1 MRTAWPARLA
11 ALLLALVA
19 TAAPAATTAPMA
31 GFPPAGTMN
40 YVIKR
45 DGDQIGTHQMQ
56 FRRDGDRFEVLT
68 RIEVAVKV
76 LGITAFRFEN
86 QSTEEWVDG
95 RLASFVSRSND
106 DGKMHDV
113 LVRPQGD
120 DALWVT
126 ENGVRKLFPNVSLIG
141 TLWNPATASQTRL
154 IDPVDGKLRQVA
166 ITDHGNETITVR
178 GEPVTARHITIVG
191 KTWHREVWYG
201 PDGSILHFE
210 FTAKDDSL
218 IVAELR

>member
-1 MRTAWPARLA
+1 MRKARLAWLAA
-11 ALLLALVA
+11 ALLLA
-19 TAAPAATTAPMA
+19 AAMGALAASAAPMA
-31 GFPPAGTMN
+31 GFPPPGTLS

-45 DGDQIGTHQMQ
+45 NGDAIGTHQME
-56 FRRDGDRFEVLT
+56 FRRDGNRYEVLT
-68 RIEVAVKV
+68 RIDVAVTI
-76 LGITAFRFEN
+76 LGITAFRFVN

-95 RLASFVSRSND
+95 RLSSFVSRTND

-113 LVRPQGD
+113 LVKPQGD

-166 ITDHGNETITVR
+166 ITDHGAETITVR
-178 GEPVTARHITIVG
+178 GRPMTARHITVVG
-191 KTWHREVWYG
+191 ATWRREVWYG
-201 PDGSILHFE
+201 PDGSIVHFE
-210 FTAKDDSL
+210 FPAKDDSL

>member
-1 MRTAWPARLA
+1 MRTAWLARLA
-11 ALLLALVA
+11 ALGLAFLA
-19 TAAPAATTAPMA
+19 TAAPAASTAPMA
-31 GFPPAGTMN
+31 GFPPPGTLS

-45 DGDQIGTHQMQ
+45 NGDAIGTHEME
-56 FRRDGDRFEVLT
+56 FRRDGDRYEVLT
-68 RIEVAVKV
+68 RIEVAIKF

-113 LVRPQGD
+113 VVKPQGD

-141 TLWNPATASQTRL
+141 TLWNPATVSQTRL

-166 ITDHGNETITVR
+166 ITDHGAETITVR
-178 GEPVTARHITIVG
+178 GRPVNARHVTVIG
-191 KTWHREVWYG
+191 KSWRREVWYG
-201 PDGSILHFE
+201 GDGSILHFE